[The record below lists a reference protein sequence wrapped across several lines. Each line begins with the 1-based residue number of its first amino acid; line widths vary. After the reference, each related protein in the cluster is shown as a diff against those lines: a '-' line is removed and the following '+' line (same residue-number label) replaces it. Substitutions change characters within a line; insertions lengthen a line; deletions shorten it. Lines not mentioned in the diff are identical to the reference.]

1 MSRMAASMRLP
12 PKHLTTK
19 QKSQHNVVLAWA
31 RVHRKTTEYAINHFS
46 KKKISAIAITRLRA
60 TSARQSI
67 HQAMCAA
74 NTWAVALCR
83 RRSFP
88 LSKTG

>member
-19 QKSQHNVVLAWA
+19 QYSQHIVISGWA
-31 RVHRKTTEYAINHFS
+31 RVHRKTTEYAINPFFR
-46 KKKISAIAITRLRA
+46 KKISAIATTRL
-60 TSARQSI
+60 SAILGRQSI
-67 HQAMCAA
+67 HQAMYAA
-74 NTWAVALCR
+74 NTWAVALCQR
-83 RRSFP
+83 RIFP